1 MNLHEEWLSRPR
13 AFNADFFFVENDES
27 SLQVQHEEGI
37 VETEHTH
44 TDDTLT
50 ERQRGNDAAEA
61 TLSHRQ
67 RLQWKQEEEE
77 TSSED

>member
-1 MNLHEEWLSRPR
+1 M
-13 AFNADFFFVENDES
+13 
-27 SLQVQHEEGI
+27 QHEEGI

-44 TDDTLT
+44 TLT
-50 ERQRGNDAAEA
+50 THSLKDRGNDAAEA